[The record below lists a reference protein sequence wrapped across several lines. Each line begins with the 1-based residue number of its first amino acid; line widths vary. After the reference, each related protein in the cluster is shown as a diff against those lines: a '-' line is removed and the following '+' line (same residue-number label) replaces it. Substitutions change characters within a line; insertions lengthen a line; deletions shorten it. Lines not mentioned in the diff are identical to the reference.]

1 MIRISDRKKSYRSR
15 LVLAGVIVLVG
26 WFSGGIDGM
35 AQDEAD
41 LSTPEYTAEG
51 ADTCLAC
58 HDENGEVPVMDIFKT
73 PHAVPGD
80 ARTPFAQHQCESCH
94 GPGADH
100 AKRLRFNQ
108 ERPPIPAFGDNALW
122 SKEKQNGIC
131 LDCHQRNQRM
141 HWDGGT
147 HERQDVACTD
157 CHQVH
162 VSEDPVTVA
171 RREAEVCADCHR
183 NVQVQSHQM
192 SSHPMRFGD
201 MACSDCHQP
210 HGSLNTAMLKE
221 PTLNDSCYSCH
232 ADKRGPFLWEHAP
245 VPDDCTNC
253 HSPHGSNHPALLK
266 QRPPL
271 LCQSCHSRIGH
282 PSISRTPD
290 NLPGGRA
297 SAFLLG
303 GSCLNCHSKVHGSN
317 HPSGANLSR

>member
-1 MIRISDRKKSYRSR
+1 MIRIGDQKQGYRPR
-15 LVLAGVIVLVG
+15 LILAGVIVLFG
-26 WFSGGIDGM
+26 WFSGGIEGM

-41 LSTPEYTAEG
+41 STPEYTEKGAE
-51 ADTCLAC
+51 TCLAC
-58 HDENGEVPVMDIFKT
+58 HDESGEVPVMDIFKT

-80 ARTPFAQHQCESCH
+80 ARTPFAKHQCESCH

-108 ERPPIPAFGDNALW
+108 ERPPIPAFGDSALW
-122 SKEKQNGIC
+122 SGEKQNGIC
-131 LDCHQRNQRM
+131 LDCHRRNQRM
-141 HWDGGT
+141 HWDGGP
-147 HERQDVACTD
+147 HQRQGVACVG

-162 VSEDPVTVA
+162 VSEDPVTVS
-171 RREAEVCADCHR
+171 RHEAKVCADCHR

-192 SSHPMRFGD
+192 SSHPIRFGD

-210 HGSLNTAMLKE
+210 HDSLNPAILKE

-271 LCQSCHSRIGH
+271 LCQSCHSRAGH
-282 PSISRTPD
+282 PSISRTSND
-290 NLPGGRA
+290 LPGGRA
-297 SAFLLG
+297 SPFLIG
-303 GSCLNCHSKVHGSN
+303 GSCVNCHSKVHGSN

>member
-1 MIRISDRKKSYRSR
+1 MIRTGNRKQNDRPP
-15 LVLAGVIVLVG
+15 LVLAGVIVLFG
-26 WFSGGIDGM
+26 LFSGGINVM
-35 AQDEAD
+35 AQDETE
-41 LSTPEYTAEG
+41 LSLEYTAEG

-94 GPGADH
+94 GPGAEH
-100 AKRLRFNQ
+100 GKRLRFNQ

-122 SKEKQNGIC
+122 SKQKQNGIC
-131 LDCHQRNQRM
+131 LDCHQRDQRM

-147 HERQDVACTD
+147 HERQDVACAD

-162 VSEDPVTVA
+162 VTEDPVTVA
-171 RREAEVCADCHR
+171 RREAEVCSDCHR

-245 VPDDCTNC
+245 VADDCTNC

-271 LCQSCHSRIGH
+271 LCQSCHSRAGH
-282 PSISRTPD
+282 PSIARTSD
-290 NLPGGRA
+290 DLPGGRA

>member
-1 MIRISDRKKSYRSR
+1 MTRTGDRKQNNRPHWI
-15 LVLAGVIVLVG
+15 LAGAIML
-26 WFSGGIDGM
+26 FSLFSAGIEVM
-35 AQDEAD
+35 AQDETD
-41 LSTPEYTAEG
+41 SPLEYTAEG

-94 GPGADH
+94 GPGAEH
-100 AKRLRFNQ
+100 GKRLRFNQ

-122 SKEKQNGIC
+122 SKQKQNGIC
-131 LDCHQRNQRM
+131 LDCHQRDQRM
-141 HWDGGT
+141 HWEGGT
-147 HERQDVACTD
+147 HERQDVACAD

-171 RREAEVCADCHR
+171 RREAEICSDCHR

-245 VPDDCTNC
+245 VADDCTSC

-271 LCQSCHSRIGH
+271 LCQSCHSRAGH
-282 PSISRTPD
+282 PSIARTSD
-290 NLPGGRA
+290 DLPGGRA

>member
-1 MIRISDRKKSYRSR
+1 
-15 LVLAGVIVLVG
+15 
-26 WFSGGIDGM
+26 
-35 AQDEAD
+35 
-41 LSTPEYTAEG
+41 
-51 ADTCLAC
+51 
-58 HDENGEVPVMDIFKT
+58 MDIFKT

-80 ARTPFAQHQCESCH
+80 TRTPFAQHQCESCH

-122 SKEKQNGIC
+122 SEEKQNGIC
-131 LDCHQRNQRM
+131 LDCHQRDQRM

-147 HERQDVACTD
+147 HQRQGVACAD

-162 VSEDPVTVA
+162 VREDPVTVA
-171 RREAEVCADCHR
+171 QREAEVCSDCHR

-245 VPDDCTNC
+245 VADDCTNC
-253 HSPHGSNHPALLK
+253 HRPHGSNHPALLK

-282 PSISRTPD
+282 PSISRGPD
-290 NLPGGRA
+290 DLPGGRA
-297 SAFLLG
+297 SPFLLG
-303 GSCLNCHSKVHGSN
+303 GSCANCHSKVHGSN